1 MGQILS
7 FAARTACAFSNFR
20 CTFDAAA
27 IVSSLLI
34 RNVVVTFSVAVAATL
49 ELPAYRNS
57 ENHSSTSTSVL
68 YQYIRGLSNNSPR
81 KRADFQRKI
90 AGPAIYDDIEAD
102 ILKRLMPARSD
113 AVPNGA
119 LRCFRHLVA
128 CRRRPKRRNVA
139 LDAF

>member
-1 MGQILS
+1 L
-7 FAARTACAFSNFR
+7 R

-49 ELPAYRNS
+49 ELPAYRRS
-57 ENHSSTSTSVL
+57 AAELRKPQL

-119 LRCFRHLVA
+119 LRCFRQTSSLVEGD
-128 CRRRPKRRNVA
+128 PNVGT
-139 LDAF
+139 LPWMPSSRT